1 MKFLPHNLS
10 ARNLAI
16 LGMTV
21 TTLLL
26 VLVGG
31 LQWRSGNDFRTSGEW
46 TVHTRTVLLDLES
59 LLTCTLDAETSQ
71 RGYLLT
77 HKESYLDPYQHSL
90 TSINDQVQT
99 LRLLTSYNPKEKSD
113 LDRLEILIKTKS
125 DEMAQAVAME
135 KAENHAG
142 ALQIIDSGYSKS
154 TMDKIRSTVRTMQDS
169 ETNLLHLRDED
180 YQRNSQIN
188 SELSVLMTLLGLG
201 FTIAIISFFLLRRFE
216 QMHELIT
223 ICAWSRL
230 IELEGEW
237 LTVEE
242 YLMRRFHARITHGI
256 SHAESVKVLKLL
268 EFEKLREA
276 AEAA

>member
-10 ARNLAI
+10 ARNLVI

-59 LLTCTLDAETSQ
+59 LLTCMLDAETSQ

-77 HKESYLDPYQHSL
+77 HKEGYLDPYQHSL
-90 TSINDQVQT
+90 SSIHDQIQT
-99 LRLLTSYNPKEKSD
+99 LQLLTSYNPKEKID
-113 LDRLEILIKTKS
+113 LDRLEVLIKTKF
-125 DEMAQAVAME
+125 DEMAQTIALE
-135 KAENHAG
+135 KADNHAS
-142 ALQIIDSGYSKS
+142 ALQILDSGYSKS
-154 TMDKIRSTVRTMQDS
+154 TMDEIRSTVRKMQES
-169 ETNLLHLRDED
+169 ETSLLHLRDED

-188 SELSVLMTLLGLG
+188 SELSVLVTLLGLG
-201 FTIAIISFFLLRRFE
+201 FTIAIIFFFLLRRFE

-223 ICAWSRL
+223 ICAWSKL
-230 IELEGEW
+230 IEFEGEW

-256 SHAESVKVLKLL
+256 SNAESVKVLKLL